1 MVKSVLDFVDFAE
14 AALRAT
20 TRRKSH
26 KYPATTAAA
35 KHFLCLLVDNPL
47 QNVSAEFR
55 HFVAIPRKDL
65 LVVGLVAESAAN
77 PALNLI
83 SFAQPYQSTF
93 LVHHCICCH

>member
-65 LVVGLVAESAAN
+65 LVFGLVDSVAN

-83 SFAQPYQSTF
+83 SFAQPYQSTC
-93 LVHHCICCH
+93 LIHHCRCGH